1 MDNNPI
7 YSALL
12 ATLIV
17 FSLFFII
24 IGNIW
29 AIESKTYS
37 MSNPYEGYLQ
47 DDFGNFEYNENEFYA
62 TPQDEPPLSL
72 GKITGKMVETYGT
85 QEINSQI
92 WTYNYENEDYKIV
105 GYDEIRTPVDTY
117 VNYENKTNPTYI
129 LNQDVVSMNDI
140 LVYVNNELV
149 DSNEYDVTNVITT
162 LNETLEINDDEI
174 RVDSNYYF
182 LINND
187 DETSDTF
194 IIGNEKIDC
203 DWKSGDIDFVNC
215 ERGIEG
221 TTASQHEE
229 GTLVI
234 QPGKRMLSM
243 NIPVL
248 RDEEV
253 RVVHPTE
260 YYYNDIFSAQIP
272 TIINSVDYYELNN
285 TYDGYNVFTGE
296 DSSREI
302 ITDNVH
308 MIINISQLCF
318 TLSMFL
324 LIFIFFKVKIQ
335 FIDSESF
342 RTWALIFGVLG
353 TILSLSAGGYFLGT
367 WTNAFEEDTKLFET
381 NELDSSIWG
390 DGRYEYSV
398 NFTAYTYQ
406 ICERERDV
414 QNSQYG
420 HLDNGQPS
428 TNDNCDNEKVGFEQ
442 QKYNEYTWKLT
453 TNWFIITIIIPLLG
467 LLCLYLISDLDV
479 NGYYSSITN
488 VDALDEFMIIP
499 DHSDGYHVNFAE
511 ALGYGFSVLANWIT
525 YIIAIAIINLSFF
538 IIIMWVILQSTISSM
553 VITAI
558 LSFIGFLLN
567 AALFMAVLYKYQ
579 SDVGMKSS
587 ESIVTEGF
595 QMNYK
600 EKQYNSS
607 YSSSLP
613 RRTVSSPIVKETTN
627 ILNKTKKK
635 GKIGTKNNP
644 ELPQTDEEYEE
655 VPKGKYYVNPSDG
668 ITYKK
673 E

>member
-12 ATLIV
+12 AILIV

-24 IGNIW
+24 IGNLW
-29 AIESKTYS
+29 TIEAKSYS
-37 MSNPYEGYLQ
+37 MSDPYEGYLQ

-62 TPQDEPPLSL
+62 TPQDEPPISL
-72 GKITGKMVETYGT
+72 GKITGKMVETYAT
-85 QEINSQI
+85 QEINYQI
-92 WTYNYENEDYKIV
+92 WNYNYDNEAYKII

-117 VNYENKTNPTYI
+117 INNENQTNPTYI
-129 LNQDVVSMNDI
+129 LNQDVISISDI
-140 LVYVNNELV
+140 LVYVNNKLV
-149 DSNEYDVTNVITT
+149 NSNEYVITDVTTT

-174 RVDSNYYF
+174 RVDSNTYF
-182 LINND
+182 LINNN
-187 DETSDTF
+187 DETSDIF
-194 IIGNEKIDC
+194 IIENERIDC
-203 DWKSGDIDFVNC
+203 EWKNGDIDFTNC

-221 TTASQHEE
+221 TAASQHEE
-229 GTLVI
+229 GTIVV
-234 QPGKRMLSM
+234 QPGKRMLKMS
-243 NIPVL
+243 IPIL

-260 YYYNDIFSAQIP
+260 YYYEVVFSTQTP
-272 TIINSVDYYELNN
+272 TTINSVDYYELNN

-302 ITDNVH
+302 TTDNVH

-324 LIFIFFKVKIQ
+324 LIFIFFKIKIQ

-353 TILSLSAGGYFLGT
+353 IILSLSAGGYFLGT
-367 WTNAFEEDTKLFET
+367 WTNAFEEDTKLFED

-390 DGRYEYSV
+390 DGRYDYSV
-398 NFTAYTYQ
+398 DNFTSYTYQ
-406 ICERERDV
+406 ICERERNV
-414 QNSQYG
+414 QNSQYW
-420 HLDNGQPS
+420 HLNNGQPS

-442 QKYNEYTWKLT
+442 LKYNEYSWKLT

-479 NGYYSSITN
+479 TGYYSSITN
-488 VDALDEFMIIP
+488 IDALDEFMIIP
-499 DHSDGYHVNFAE
+499 DHNDGYHVNFAE

-525 YIIAIAIINLSFF
+525 YIIAIALINVAFF
-538 IIIMWVILQSTISSM
+538 TIIIWVMLQATISSM

-558 LSFIGFLLN
+558 LGFIGFLLN

-587 ESIVTEGF
+587 ESIVTEGL
-595 QMNYK
+595 QMNGNENK
-600 EKQYNSS
+600 YN
-607 YSSSLP
+607 SSLP
-613 RRTVSSPIVKETTN
+613 RRTVSSPMVKETTN
-627 ILNKTKKK
+627 ILTNTKKK

-644 ELPQTDEEYEE
+644 EMPQTENEYEE
-655 VPKGKYYVNPSDG
+655 VPKGKYYVNPSDS